1 MEAQRGSI
9 MERLKEVHDP
19 RRREGKRYNMRG
31 LLGMLLLGAV
41 HGEESLRGMWLWG
54 CNAWER
60 IAEPL
65 DMWGTAGPPSYG
77 TVWGL
82 LARIDATELGKA
94 LWAEEAGQEAGQ
106 EASQKT
112 GQVSRCRLDGKTLRG
127 SKRRVQ
133 TALEVVML
141 AGHDCRT
148 VLGEQA
154 EVEGDLDE
162 AAISLLKRMPLAG
175 KLVSMDAGL
184 LHRDSV
190 KVIEKKGG
198 PTSGS

>member
-9 MERLKEVHDP
+9 IDRLNQVHDP

-94 LWAEEAGQEAGQ
+94 LWAEETGQEAGQ
-106 EASQKT
+106 
-112 GQVSRCRLDGKTLRG
+112 VSGCSLDGKALRG
-127 SKRRVQ
+127 SKRGMQ
-133 TALEVVML
+133 AALEVVTL

-154 EVEGDLDE
+154 AVEGDLDE

-184 LHRDSV
+184 LHRGSV
-190 KVIEKKGG
+190 KAIEQKGG

>member
-9 MERLKEVHDP
+9 MERLKQVHDP

-54 CNAWER
+54 CHAWAR

-94 LWAEEAGQEAGQ
+94 LWAEEASQEAGQ
-106 EASQKT
+106 ETSQET
-112 GQVSRCRLDGKTLRG
+112 SQVSGCSLDGKTLRG
-127 SKRRVQ
+127 SKRGVQ
-133 TALEVVML
+133 AALAVVTL

-154 EVEGDLDE
+154 AVEGDLEE
-162 AAISLLKRMPLAG
+162 AAIRLLQRMPLAG
-175 KLVSMDAGL
+175 KMVSMDAGL
-184 LHRDSV
+184 LHRGSV
-190 KVIEKKGG
+190 KAIDEKRG

>member
-9 MERLKEVHDP
+9 MARLKQVHDP

-54 CNAWER
+54 CHAWER

-106 EASQKT
+106 KT
-112 GQVSRCRLDGKTLRG
+112 GQVSGCSLDGKALRG
-127 SKRRVQ
+127 SKRGMQ
-133 TALEVVML
+133 AALEVVTL
-141 AGHDCRT
+141 AGHDYRT
-148 VLGEQA
+148 VLGEHA
-154 EVEGDLDE
+154 AVEGDLDE

-184 LHRDSV
+184 LHRGSV
-190 KVIEKKGG
+190 KAIEKKGG

>member
-9 MERLKEVHDP
+9 MERLQQVHDP

-54 CNAWER
+54 CHAWER

-94 LWAEEAGQEAGQ
+94 LWAEEAGQEA
-106 EASQKT
+106 SQKT
-112 GQVSRCRLDGKTLRG
+112 GQVSGCSLDGKALRG
-127 SKRRVQ
+127 SKRGMQ
-133 TALEVVML
+133 AALAVVTL
-141 AGHDCRT
+141 AGHDYRT

-154 EVEGDLDE
+154 AVEGDLDE

-184 LHRDSV
+184 LHRGSV

-198 PTSGS
+198 PTSGL

>member
-1 MEAQRGSI
+1 
-9 MERLKEVHDP
+9 MERLKQVHDP

-41 HGEESLRGMWLWG
+41 HGEESLRGMWMWG
-54 CNAWER
+54 CHAWER

-94 LWAEEAGQEAGQ
+94 LWAEEAGQEASQEASQEAGQ
-106 EASQKT
+106 EAGQKT
-112 GQVSRCRLDGKTLRG
+112 GQVSGCSLDGKTLRG
-127 SKRRVQ
+127 SKRRMQ
-133 TALEVVML
+133 AALAVVTL

-148 VLGEQA
+148 VLGEHA
-154 EVEGDLDE
+154 AVEGDLDE
-162 AAISLLKRMPLAG
+162 AAISLLKGMPLAG